1 MCEWTAFERK
11 KVAVFQE
18 DIVGRYDIK
27 VMPTFIFIKNK
38 QQVDIVEGNVE
49 DQLRAKIAQHAP

>member
-11 KVAVFQE
+11 KVTVFQE